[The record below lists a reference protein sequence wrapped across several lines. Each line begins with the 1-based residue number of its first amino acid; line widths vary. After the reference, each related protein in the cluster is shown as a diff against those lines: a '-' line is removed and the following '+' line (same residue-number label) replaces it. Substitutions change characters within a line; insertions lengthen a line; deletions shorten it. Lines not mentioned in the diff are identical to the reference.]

1 VNIDTEPSHRSVFE
15 TNSDLNKINDI
26 LTKQSIE
33 TPKMNK
39 KQNKKRNRYSK
50 SDFDYKNYLPNV
62 LIKKLESKIRF
73 SVKP

>member
-1 VNIDTEPSHRSVFE
+1 MNIDTEPSHRSVFE